1 MNREEELRKRI
12 EGLKGE
18 LNAVILAHNYQ
29 IPEVQDIADFR
40 GDSLDLSRKAAETD
54 ADVIIFCGVYF
65 MAEVAAILSPKK
77 KVILP
82 ELAAGCPLA
91 DMAEP
96 SAVREKK
103 KEHPGSAVVTY
114 VNSSAAVKAESDICC
129 TSANALRV
137 VEYIPN
143 REVIF
148 VPDKNLGHFVSRFT
162 RKKMILWD
170 GYCPTHHRLT
180 PEEVLEAKRK
190 YPKAKVVVHP
200 ECRPEVIDLADE
212 VASTSG
218 MITFAEKTDAD
229 EIIVGTEIGM
239 IHRLSRELPEKRF
252 YIASPT
258 LVCPT
263 MKLTTLESIASSLET
278 LSPVITVPDDIAVRA
293 KKALDR
299 MLEVPRER

>member
-1 MNREEELRKRI
+1 MNREDELRERI
-12 EGLKGE
+12 TELKKKHK
-18 LNAVILAHNYQ
+18 AVILAHNYQ

-40 GDSLDLSRKAAETD
+40 GDSLDLSHKAAEAD
-54 ADVIIFCGVYF
+54 AQVIIFCGVYF
-65 MAEVAAILSPKK
+65 MAEVAAILSPEK

-82 ELAAGCPLA
+82 ERAAGCPLA

-96 SAVREKK
+96 SALLEMKK
-103 KEHPGSAVVTY
+103 NHPKATVVTY
-114 VNSSAAVKAESDICC
+114 INSSAAVKAESDICC

-137 VEYIPN
+137 VEYLPN
-143 REVIF
+143 EEIIF

-162 RKKMILWD
+162 KKKMILWD
-170 GYCPTHHRLT
+170 GYCPTHQRLT

-190 YPKAKVVVHP
+190 HPKAKVIVHP

-218 MITFAEKTDAD
+218 MIAFAKRTEAE

-239 IHRLSRELPEKRF
+239 IHRLSREAPEKRF

-258 LVCPT
+258 LVCPN
-263 MKLTTLESIASSLET
+263 MKLTTLDSILRALET
-278 LSPVITVPDDIAVRA
+278 LSPVITVPDEIAVRA
-293 KKALDR
+293 KRALLR